1 MEPLKE
7 ILKKTEIN
15 THGANMAT
23 SSNPEKD
30 ASCPLCR
37 GAGFV
42 YPLLP
47 DGKPDFTSVVPC
59 RCALSKIEKER
70 QDNLEKTSRIGALRS
85 LTFDEL
91 APEGRSGSVICQ
103 ERFRVAYE
111 AARRFAQNPVG
122 WITFTGPSG
131 SGKTHLAAAIANE
144 RINNGEPVLFIT
156 ASELLDHLRS
166 AFSPESEL
174 PYDRLFAQ
182 IKDAPLLIIDDLG
195 SQQGTPWAKEKL
207 DQLLNYRFINRLP
220 TVITTS
226 TPLEE
231 LEERIRTRLTDP
243 RLGLVYHLETD
254 ELDAMEFNW
263 APGLEL
269 QKTMTFANFDYR
281 RANLTTEEKQNLEQA
296 YRLAFDFARA
306 PENWIVFMGT
316 NGCGKTHLAAA
327 IAGYRYQAHKPAMF
341 IVVPE
346 FLDHLRSAF
355 SPQSKLSYDRL
366 FEKVKMTELLILDDF
381 GEQET
386 TPWAQ
391 EKLYQLINYRYNA
404 KLPTVITTSRSLDEI
419 EPRISSRLSDPKMS
433 TPFYIKAPDYRCDLD
448 ARSSTRRRKQRNT

>member
-23 SSNPEKD
+23 SSSPEKD
-30 ASCPLCR
+30 GMCPVCH

-47 DGKPDFTSVVPC
+47 DGKPDFSSVIPC
-59 RCALSKIEKER
+59 CCALSKIEKER

-103 ERFRVAYE
+103 ERFRAAYE

-366 FEKVKMTELLILDDF
+366 FEKVKMTELLIIPRRF
-381 GEQET
+381 RMSR
-386 TPWAQ
+386 
-391 EKLYQLINYRYNA
+391 KQLPGQRSYIN
-404 KLPTVITTSRSLDEI
+404 LLIIVITPNYL
-419 EPRISSRLSDPKMS
+419 L
-433 TPFYIKAPDYRCDLD
+433 L
-448 ARSSTRRRKQRNT
+448 